1 MISTARPLYE
11 TQADLNR
18 ENQVARI
25 ISQKLNVS
33 LLKLPIRYCIDFAAY
48 DKTSLDLKSWI
59 EVKCRN
65 IESFQ
70 EMKIKYFIVALS
82 KVMAGLQLSTSTR
95 KPFFIYWSFMDN
107 SIYST
112 EITDELVREVADVKV
127 KGRFDRGD
135 WQDQEPVICITKD
148 MLMRFY

>member
-1 MISTARPLYE
+1 MIATARPLYE

-18 ENQVARI
+18 ENQVARV

-33 LLKLPIRYCIDFAAY
+33 LLKLPIRYCVDFAAY

-65 IESFQ
+65 IESYQ

-82 KVMAGLQLSTSTR
+82 KVMAGLQLAHTTG
-95 KPFFIYWSFMDN
+95 KPFFIYWGFLDN
-107 SIYST
+107 SIYFT
-112 EITDELVREVADVKV
+112 EITTGLVKEVADVKI

-148 MLMRFY
+148 MLKRF

>member
-1 MISTARPLYE
+1 MIATVRPLYE
-11 TQADLNR
+11 TQADRRR
-18 ENQVARI
+18 EASVAGI
-25 ISQKLNVS
+25 ISQRLNVS
-33 LLKLPIRYCIDFAAY
+33 LLKLPIKYCVDFAAY
-48 DKTSLDLKSWI
+48 DKTTLDLKSWI

-82 KVMAGLQLSTSTR
+82 KIMAGLQLAHTTG
-95 KPFFIYWSFMDN
+95 KPFFIYWGFLDN
-107 SIYST
+107 SIFYT
-112 EITDELVREVADVKV
+112 EITTDLVAEVADVKV

-148 MLMRFY
+148 MLKRF